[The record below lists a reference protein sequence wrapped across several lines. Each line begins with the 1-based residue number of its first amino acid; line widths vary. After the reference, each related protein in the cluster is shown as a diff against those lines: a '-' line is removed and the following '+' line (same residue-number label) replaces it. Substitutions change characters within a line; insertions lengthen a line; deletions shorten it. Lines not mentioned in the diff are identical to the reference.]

1 MAPRVKP
8 LDPGRIVPAGT
19 TANLRSSFKQLE
31 RRLQIGLLLSFLIPF
46 ASLSAYFHF
55 QFHVTLKETGKLNLA
70 AIAESQRNTVD
81 LFLQERLINIF
92 SLFHSTAFALKP
104 TQQQMEIL
112 LNQLRRSSDAFIDV
126 GFLDGSGMQIGYA
139 GPFPYLQNKDYS
151 DQRWYQQLVE
161 PGVIHYVSDIYLG
174 FRNKLHFTIGTK
186 QIIDGHP
193 YILRATLDPDKFFLF
208 LMTINHAKG
217 VESTLIDQEGHFQLV
232 DPRQHKPYELSD
244 FIPPRDSSS
253 GARAVRRQG
262 ESILV
267 AYAWLSEVP
276 WALLVSEPMGMAFSQ
291 LYQARRIML
300 ISSAMLVVVIVMAIW
315 FATRVLITRARE
327 NAEERETLSKQLL
340 HASKLASLGEL
351 ATGVAHEINNPLA
364 IIVATTGVIKDML
377 DPQFNLQWTPEQIV
391 TELKTIDA
399 AVFRARGITRQLL
412 NYGRKSPPK
421 LVLSDINA
429 IVEEVLSG
437 FKEHALALADV
448 VVTRELD
455 PDLPWIM
462 VDPDQIQQVFL
473 NLINNAGDAI
483 QGPGRMTIST
493 RQDESHVRITVT
505 DSGIGMNEEQIQ
517 KIFDP
522 FYTTKEVGKGTGL
535 GLSVSISIVESMGGT
550 IAVQSMPGVGSAF
563 SVVLPKKQTKGAA
576 DEQTDAARRHERDAD
591 DPAN

>member
-1 MAPRVKP
+1 MATRVKP
-8 LDPGRIVPAGT
+8 LDPDQIIPAG
-19 TANLRSSFKQLE
+19 AAVKLRPYFRQLE
-31 RRLQIGLLLSFLIPF
+31 RRFQIGLLLSFLIPF

-55 QFHVTLKETGKLNLA
+55 QFQVTLKETGKLNLA
-70 AIAESQRNTVD
+70 AIAESQRNTVN

-92 SLFHSTAFALKP
+92 SLFHSTAFALNP
-104 TQQQMEIL
+104 TQQQMDIL
-112 LNQLRRSSDAFIDV
+112 LNQLRRASDAFIDV
-126 GFLDGSGMQIGYA
+126 GFLDGTGKQIGYA
-139 GPFPYLQNKDYS
+139 GPYPYLQNKDYS
-151 DQRWYQQLVE
+151 DQRWYKQLIE
-161 PGVIHYVSDIYLG
+161 PGVIHCVTDIYLG

-186 QIIDGHP
+186 QIIDGRP

-217 VESTLIDQEGHFQLV
+217 VESTLINQEGYFQLA
-232 DPRQHKPYELSD
+232 DPRAHKPHELSD
-244 FIPPRDSSS
+244 YIPPRDSPS

-267 AYAWLSEVP
+267 AHAWLTEVP
-276 WALLVSEPMGMAFSQ
+276 WALLVSEPMSMAFAQ
-291 LYQARRIML
+291 LYRARRIML
-300 ISSAMLVVVIVMAIW
+300 ISSAILFIVVVVAIW
-315 FATRVLITRARE
+315 FATRALIARARE
-327 NAEERETLSKQLL
+327 NAEERETLSNQLL

-377 DPQFNLQWTPEQIV
+377 DPQFQLQWTPEQIV
-391 TELKTIDA
+391 TELKVIDT

-412 NYGRKSPPK
+412 NYGRKSPPR
-421 LVLSDINA
+421 LVSCDINA
-429 IVEEVLSG
+429 IVDDVLSG
-437 FKEHALALADV
+437 FKEHTLALADV

-455 PDLPWIM
+455 PDLPWIL

-483 QGPGRMTIST
+483 QGPGRITITT
-493 RQDESHVRITVT
+493 RQDENHVRITVT
-505 DSGIGMNEEQIQ
+505 DSGIGMEEEQIQ

-550 IAVQSMPGVGSAF
+550 ITVQSMPGVGSAF
-563 SVVLPKKQTKGAA
+563 TVVLPKEQIKGAA
-576 DEQTDAARRHERDAD
+576 DEQTDAARRRERDAN
-591 DPAN
+591 DPAD